1 MFPPFRATAEFVSWN
16 GELFVWI
23 GSPAAWVLLG
33 LVWSELVSSAA
44 TLVVIVVG
52 LEKELLS
59 EDVMVVKVDPVPG
72 IAPVEGLSAETDV
85 MVEGKP
91 EAVVVLHSVTG

>member
-1 MFPPFRATAEFVSWN
+1 M
-16 GELFVWI
+16 
-23 GSPAAWVLLG
+23 
-33 LVWSELVSSAA
+33 
-44 TLVVIVVG
+44 VIVVG

-59 EDVMVVKVDPVPG
+59 EDVMVVKVDPVLWVLMIVLG

>member
-1 MFPPFRATAEFVSWN
+1 
-16 GELFVWI
+16 
-23 GSPAAWVLLG
+23 
-33 LVWSELVSSAA
+33 
-44 TLVVIVVG
+44 VVIVVG